1 MAKKS
6 TNRLMGNAVNA
17 ISGPSAA
24 QERRWRAEEDIRTLT
39 RAAEI
44 KADSARLNAAKALAT
59 KQVNDL
65 KKACK

>member
-6 TNRLMGNAVNA
+6 SNRLIGAP
-17 ISGPSAA
+17 ISTGASAA

-44 KADSARLNAAKALAT
+44 KADTSRLNAAKALAT

>member
-6 TNRLMGNAVNA
+6 SNRLMGSSAP
-17 ISGPSAA
+17 ISTGVSAA

-44 KADSARLNAAKALAT
+44 KADGARLNAAKALAT

>member
-6 TNRLMGNAVNA
+6 GNRLIGTSAPS
-17 ISGPSAA
+17 ISGPNAA

-44 KADSARLNAAKALAT
+44 KADTARLNAAKALAT

>member
-6 TNRLMGNAVNA
+6 AGNRLMGVPA
-17 ISGPSAA
+17 STGPSKA
-24 QERRWRAEEDIRTLT
+24 QERRWMAEEDIRTLT

-65 KKACK
+65 KKVCK